1 MSKLNEQWGPTVRE
15 KQAKF
20 PPKALD
26 FNRLKDSD
34 GFWDLSVGDAQRLNA
49 IRLKVDGKTNMGDII
64 FFLNMA
70 ADGWNSGRRP

>member
-34 GFWDLSVGDAQRLNA
+34 GFWDLSVREAMARYGIKLKIERNTVIGDL
-49 IRLKVDGKTNMGDII
+49 I

-70 ADGWNSGRRP
+70 AMGWEE